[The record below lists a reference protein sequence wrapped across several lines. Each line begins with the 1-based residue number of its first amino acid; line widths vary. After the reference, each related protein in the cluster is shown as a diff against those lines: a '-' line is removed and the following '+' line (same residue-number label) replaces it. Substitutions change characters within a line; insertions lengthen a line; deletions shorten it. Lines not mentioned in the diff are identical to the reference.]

1 MPRLRQSFPQTTTDS
16 SRGSVTI
23 LSLWW
28 WAITAVGVLCI
39 IGVTSHYRDI
49 ASAQNNADA
58 IALAY
63 VSGDS
68 AAAQNLADALHV
80 TIAQIATTGSVVTVI
95 IRRGSLTATSSA
107 KSGEMF

>member
-1 MPRLRQSFPQTTTDS
+1 
-16 SRGSVTI
+16 VTI

-28 WAITAVGVLCI
+28 WAITAIGVLCI

-49 ASAQNNADA
+49 ARAQNNADA

-80 TIAQIATTGSVVTVI
+80 SIVATLIDGPQITVSIRQGPIVATAHASRDPDGVAAVNTLG
-95 IRRGSLTATSSA
+95 
-107 KSGEMF
+107 